1 LAKERLRNE
10 VSTIRLGVEKLENYS
25 LTSSNVNKT
34 EIEGLERN
42 SFTDGK
48 NGSKGDPSLGGKI
61 LLSCENCKVIFE
73 NW

>member
-48 NGSKGDPSLGGKI
+48 MAR
-61 LLSCENCKVIFE
+61 KVTRVWVVRFC
-73 NW
+73 